1 MPDAA
6 AIPLQPVDSVSI
18 TCLIDNVADMLLQN
32 QGPAKRPALGDPAAP
47 RVPAAYLESGETA
60 DAPLAEHGFSALIS
74 V

>member
-32 QGPAKRPALGDPAAP
+32 QGPAKRPALGVAGLLGA
-47 RVPAAYLESGETA
+47 RMRGV
-60 DAPLAEHGFSALIS
+60 
-74 V
+74 